1 MLYEFVRNASGY
13 LTFFYS
19 HYGANA
25 GDEKIT
31 DDEYILK
38 GASKKMKVKKIQTR
52 LLMAL
57 LPLVI
62 LALCLLSGA
71 SYYLSKQALT
81 KSVNQTAMAVG
92 TDYSQ
97 RVQSDME
104 IMVVQ
109 LEDLAS
115 IQRVRSGADRTQ
127 IFEALA
133 ESHKRLGKFDAMV
146 FISPTGAG
154 ITNEGK
160 DASYADRDYFKK
172 VMATKKAVVSDP
184 LLSKATGKL
193 AVVVAVPVMNQGQ
206 LTGVLVG
213 TFSTDRL
220 NAMIKDLKFLETGY
234 GQLADD
240 SGMIIAHPKRA
251 DLMGKLNLK
260 EKKINSEL
268 KLQQGELDDN
278 LIKLFKTAMESG
290 KQSMGNYTFVD
301 NVARVAVFTPVEL
314 PGGQRWILSVAA
326 PAAEATRDIDSL
338 AQWMLGISLLSLLV
352 VAVLVMFIAKKFA
365 KPIGLIRDECL
376 LLAQGDLREQIAR
389 VTSEDE
395 IGQLAKGFRD
405 MRTNLRALV
414 GKVHAQAEQLA
425 ASSEEL
431 TASADQSAQASNQVA
446 NSITEV
452 AEGAAAQL
460 AAANDTAAVVQQM
473 SASIQEVSATTNEVA
488 DQSNRA
494 ANQAHEGNKAVNKA
508 VEQMGRIEQTVNN
521 SAQVV
526 AGLGERSKAIGQI
539 VATISGIAGQT
550 NLLALN
556 AAIEAARAGDH
567 GKVFAVVAAEVRKL
581 AERSQIAAQ
590 EIGDLA
596 SSSVKQAERAGM
608 LLTEMVPSIRKTSDL
623 VQEIASASQ
632 EQSSGVAQINGAMG
646 QLNQTTQQN
655 ASASEELAATA
666 EELGAQANELQQTMT
681 FFKLDDGSHGS
692 RSIHRPAA
700 PVRAKATAARAASV
714 SINEGDF
721 ERY

>member
-556 AAIEAARAGDH
+556 AAIEAARAGEQ
-567 GKVFAVVAAEVRKL
+567 GRGFAVVAEEVRKL
-581 AERSQIAAQ
+581 AEQSQAATEQ
-590 EIGDLA
+590 ISELIGGIQGDTEQAVAAMDSGTREVKLGAEVVDAAGRAFHEIVELVTQVSGQVKDVSATIEQMAIGSQQIVESVNKIDKLSKDAAGQAQNVSAATEEQSASMGEIA
-596 SSSVKQAERAGM
+596 SSS
-608 LLTEMVPSIRKTSDL
+608 
-623 VQEIASASQ
+623 
-632 EQSSGVAQINGAMG
+632 QS
-646 QLNQTTQQN
+646 
-655 ASASEELAATA
+655 LAKLA
-666 EELGAQANELQQTMT
+666 LELQEAVGQ
-681 FFKLDDGSHGS
+681 F
-692 RSIHRPAA
+692 R
-700 PVRAKATAARAASV
+700 V
-714 SINEGDF
+714 
-721 ERY
+721 

>member
-1 MLYEFVRNASGY
+1 
-13 LTFFYS
+13 
-19 HYGANA
+19 
-25 GDEKIT
+25 
-31 DDEYILK
+31 
-38 GASKKMKVKKIQTR
+38 
-52 LLMAL
+52 
-57 LPLVI
+57 
-62 LALCLLSGA
+62 
-71 SYYLSKQALT
+71 
-81 KSVNQTAMAVG
+81 
-92 TDYSQ
+92 
-97 RVQSDME
+97 
-104 IMVVQ
+104 
-109 LEDLAS
+109 
-115 IQRVRSGADRTQ
+115 
-127 IFEALA
+127 
-133 ESHKRLGKFDAMV
+133 
-146 FISPTGAG
+146 
-154 ITNEGK
+154 
-160 DASYADRDYFKK
+160 
-172 VMATKKAVVSDP
+172 
-184 LLSKATGKL
+184 
-193 AVVVAVPVMNQGQ
+193 
-206 LTGVLVG
+206 
-213 TFSTDRL
+213 
-220 NAMIKDLKFLETGY
+220 
-234 GQLADD
+234 
-240 SGMIIAHPKRA
+240 
-251 DLMGKLNLK
+251 
-260 EKKINSEL
+260 
-268 KLQQGELDDN
+268 
-278 LIKLFKTAMESG
+278 
-290 KQSMGNYTFVD
+290 MGNYTFVD

-556 AAIEAARAGDH
+556 AAIEAARAGEQ
-567 GKVFAVVAAEVRKL
+567 GRGFAVVAEEVRKL
-581 AERSQIAAQ
+581 AEQSQAATEQ
-590 EIGDLA
+590 ISELIGGIQGDTEQAVAAMDSGTREVKLGAEVVDAAGRAFHEIVELVTQVSGQVKDVSATIEQMAIGSQQIVESVNKIDKLSKDAAGQAQNVSAATEEQSASMGEIA
-596 SSSVKQAERAGM
+596 SSS
-608 LLTEMVPSIRKTSDL
+608 
-623 VQEIASASQ
+623 
-632 EQSSGVAQINGAMG
+632 QS
-646 QLNQTTQQN
+646 
-655 ASASEELAATA
+655 LAKLA
-666 EELGAQANELQQTMT
+666 LELQEAVGQ
-681 FFKLDDGSHGS
+681 F
-692 RSIHRPAA
+692 R
-700 PVRAKATAARAASV
+700 V
-714 SINEGDF
+714 
-721 ERY
+721 

>member
-508 VEQMGRIEQTVNN
+508 VEQMGRIEKTVNN

-556 AAIEAARAGDH
+556 AAIEAARAGEQ
-567 GKVFAVVAAEVRKL
+567 GRGFAVVAEEVRKL
-581 AERSQIAAQ
+581 AEQSQAATEQ
-590 EIGDLA
+590 ISELIGGIQGDTEQAVAAMDSGTREVKLGAEVVDAAGRAFHEIVELVTQVSGQVKDVSATIEQMAIGSQQIVESVNKIDKLSKDAAGQAQNVSAATEEQSASMGEIA
-596 SSSVKQAERAGM
+596 SSS
-608 LLTEMVPSIRKTSDL
+608 
-623 VQEIASASQ
+623 
-632 EQSSGVAQINGAMG
+632 QS
-646 QLNQTTQQN
+646 
-655 ASASEELAATA
+655 LAKLA
-666 EELGAQANELQQTMT
+666 LELQEAVGQ
-681 FFKLDDGSHGS
+681 F
-692 RSIHRPAA
+692 R
-700 PVRAKATAARAASV
+700 V
-714 SINEGDF
+714 
-721 ERY
+721 

>member
-1 MLYEFVRNASGY
+1 
-13 LTFFYS
+13 
-19 HYGANA
+19 
-25 GDEKIT
+25 
-31 DDEYILK
+31 
-38 GASKKMKVKKIQTR
+38 MKVKKIQTR
-52 LLMAL
+52 LLIAL

-556 AAIEAARAGDH
+556 AAIEAARAGEQ
-567 GKVFAVVAAEVRKL
+567 GRGFAVVAEEVRKL
-581 AERSQIAAQ
+581 AEQSQAATEQ
-590 EIGDLA
+590 ISELIGGIQGDTEQAVAAMDSGTREVKLGAEVVDAAGRAFHEIVELVTQVSGQVKDVSATIEQMAIGSQQIVESVNKIDKLSKDAAGQAQNVSAATEEQSASMGEIA
-596 SSSVKQAERAGM
+596 SSS
-608 LLTEMVPSIRKTSDL
+608 
-623 VQEIASASQ
+623 
-632 EQSSGVAQINGAMG
+632 QS
-646 QLNQTTQQN
+646 
-655 ASASEELAATA
+655 LAKLA
-666 EELGAQANELQQTMT
+666 LELQEAVGQ
-681 FFKLDDGSHGS
+681 F
-692 RSIHRPAA
+692 R
-700 PVRAKATAARAASV
+700 V
-714 SINEGDF
+714 
-721 ERY
+721 

>member
-19 HYGANA
+19 HCGANA

-278 LIKLFKTAMESG
+278 LIRLFKTAMESG

-301 NVARVAVFTPVEL
+301 NVTRVAVFTPVDL

-556 AAIEAARAGDH
+556 AAIEAARAGEQ
-567 GKVFAVVAAEVRKL
+567 GRGFAVVAEEVRKL
-581 AERSQIAAQ
+581 AEQSQAATEQ
-590 EIGDLA
+590 ISELIGGIQGDTEQAVAAMDSGTREVKLGAEVVDAAGRAFHEIVELVTQVSGQVKDVSATIEQMAIGSQQIVESVNKIDKLSKDAAGQAQNVSAATEEQSASMGEIA
-596 SSSVKQAERAGM
+596 SSS
-608 LLTEMVPSIRKTSDL
+608 
-623 VQEIASASQ
+623 
-632 EQSSGVAQINGAMG
+632 QS
-646 QLNQTTQQN
+646 
-655 ASASEELAATA
+655 LAKLA
-666 EELGAQANELQQTMT
+666 LELQEAVGQ
-681 FFKLDDGSHGS
+681 FK
-692 RSIHRPAA
+692 
-700 PVRAKATAARAASV
+700 V
-714 SINEGDF
+714 
-721 ERY
+721 